1 METTGK
7 KISKFDDAGDIKK
20 ILAIFNKN
28 KALSLLI
35 IALFFIGGLF
45 YAYFTPPTYETYATI
60 EVSNDNLDL
69 SLDNVVRG
77 GKIDNEATLID
88 TEVEI
93 LKSRSL
99 IEKALEDV
107 GFQIR
112 YFTFNN
118 YKQIELYKNMPV
130 EVNELK
136 IKNSLVYGTKFVI
149 EPINDKK
156 FKLYVDHG
164 GVLSSVKKS
173 LSTLLGKRSNEIS
186 YSGVHEF
193 GERIDNNY
201 FSMVINK
208 KSDLVNSK
216 YAFIVL
222 NKDRAIDEVSR
233 NLNVFPLSKNGS
245 VIKLIYQDSVAQ
257 RAKDFLDHLIDKY
270 MEQSIHKKTSKAS
283 TALNFVDE
291 QLKEVS
297 TKLHEA
303 AMKLEN
309 FKEENNLVDVKIE
322 SQVILTNRSK
332 VKAELEK
339 VKVQESAFNALYNE
353 FKTGNYGAVSSLAK
367 DYPVLASLLDDL
379 QKAKSKKITLLST
392 FTEEHPDVQKVN
404 EEIDDI
410 RMALESAIE
419 SISDSLSEKRRS
431 LEDTLYNS
439 ETTLLK
445 FPEKE
450 RELAALQRKYKVL
463 EQTYEFLLQKQAEMS
478 INKASTVSGNR
489 ILDRAVLPTKP
500 VKPNVPMILLT
511 SLLLGFIAAM
521 FMAYL
526 REILDDKIKTREDIV
541 SNTRIPFYG
550 VIPQVRSAD
559 KMFTIEDQQSVAS
572 EALRLIRT
580 NLEFIPT
587 ENKSKVIVV
596 SSTVPGEGKTT
607 IATNLAAVF
616 GMSDKKTIVL
626 SLDMRRPMLHRVFG
640 LTNKIG
646 MSTVL
651 SKNNT
656 LKEVIWE
663 HKKIKN
669 LDIITSGPI
678 PPNPSELMQSGKIDE
693 IIDEL
698 RKEYDYIIIDAP
710 PMGMVTD
717 ALLLMKL
724 ADISLIVFRSE
735 YSEKDYIKS
744 LEDMVR
750 SYHIKNVGI
759 VLNSVKPKNMSQSFF
774 KYSYTYK

>member
-7 KISKFDDAGDIKK
+7 KLSKFDDAGDIKK

-28 KALSLLI
+28 KALSLFI
-35 IALFFIGGLF
+35 VALFFIGGLF
-45 YAYFTPPTYETYATI
+45 YAYITPPTYETYATI

-93 LKSRSL
+93 LQSRSL
-99 IEKALEDV
+99 IEKALKDV
-107 GFQIR
+107 GFQIH

-118 YKQIELYKNMPV
+118 YKQLELYNNSPVFIDEWKVKNA
-130 EVNELK
+130 
-136 IKNSLVYGTKFVI
+136 LVYGAKFVI
-149 EPINDKK
+149 EPINDQK

-164 GVLSSVKKS
+164 GILSSVKKS
-173 LSTLLGKRSNEIS
+173 LSSLLGKRNNEIS

-193 GERIDNNY
+193 GERIDNNF
-201 FSMVINK
+201 FSMVVK
-208 KSDLVNSK
+208 KKGDLVNSK
-216 YAFIVL
+216 YAFVIL
-222 NKDRAIDEVSR
+222 NKDRAIDEVSQ
-233 NLNVFPLSKNGS
+233 NLSVFPLSKNGS
-245 VIKLIYQDSVAQ
+245 VIKLIYQDSIAQ

-303 AMKLEN
+303 AIKLEN
-309 FKEENNLVDVKIE
+309 FKEENNLVNIQTE
-322 SQVILTNRSK
+322 SQVILTNLSQ

-339 VKVQESAFNALYNE
+339 LKVQESAFNALYNE

-367 DYPVLASLLDDL
+367 EYPVLASLLNDL
-379 QKAKSKKITLLST
+379 QKAKSKKIALMAT

-489 ILDRAVLPTKP
+489 ILDRAVLPIKP

-511 SLLLGFIAAM
+511 SLLLGFIIAM
-521 FMAYL
+521 IVAYL
-526 REILDDKIKTREDIV
+526 REILDDKIKTREDLV

-616 GMSDKKTIVL
+616 GMGDKKTIVL

-678 PPNPSELMQSGKIDE
+678 PPNPSELMQSGKIDD
-693 IIDEL
+693 IIDAL

-710 PMGMVTD
+710 PMGMVID

-750 SYHIKNVGI
+750 SYNIKNVGV

>member
-1 METTGK
+1 MENIQK
-7 KISKFDDAGDIKK
+7 KLSKLDDATDVKK
-20 ILAIFNKN
+20 VLAILGKN
-28 KALSLLI
+28 KALSLFI
-35 IALFFIGGLF
+35 VSLFFVGGLF
-45 YAYFTPPTYETYATI
+45 YAYLTPPTYETYSSI

-69 SLDNVVRG
+69 SLDSVVRG
-77 GKIDNEATLID
+77 GNIDNEATLID

-99 IEKALEDV
+99 IEKALDNI
-107 GFQIR
+107 GSQIR
-112 YFTFNN
+112 YYTANN
-118 YKQIELYKNMPV
+118 YKEVELYKNSPI
-130 EVNELK
+130 EISELK
-136 IKNSLVYGTKFVI
+136 VKNPLVYGTKFMV
-149 EPINDKK
+149 EPINAEK
-156 FKLYVDHG
+156 FELYVDHG
-164 GVLSSVKKS
+164 GMLRSIKKS
-173 LSTLLGKRSNEIS
+173 IMSLFGKRTPEVE
-186 YSGVHEF
+186 YKGVHSF

-201 FSMVINK
+201 FSLVINK
-208 KSDLVNSK
+208 KENLSGYS
-216 YAFIVL
+216 YAFVVF
-222 NKDRAIDEVSR
+222 NKDRLVDQVSQ
-233 NLNVFPLSKNGS
+233 NLNVFPISKNGS
-245 VIKLIYQDSVAQ
+245 IIKMVYQDSVAQ
-257 RAKDFLDHLIDKY
+257 RAKDFLDNLVNKY
-270 MEQSIHKKTSKAS
+270 LEQSIRKKTSKAS
-283 TALNFVDE
+283 TALTFVDE

-297 TKLHEA
+297 KKLQESA
-303 AMKLEN
+303 VRLEN
-309 FKEENNLVDVKIE
+309 FKEENNLVDIKTE
-322 SQVILTNRSK
+322 SQVTLTNLSQ
-332 VKAELEK
+332 VKAQLADI
-339 VKVQESAFNALYNE
+339 KVQESAFNALYGE

-367 DYPVLASLLDDL
+367 DYPVLASLLNDL
-379 QKAKSKKITLLST
+379 QQAKSRKIQLLAK
-392 FTEEHPDVQKVN
+392 FTQEHPDVQKVD

-419 SISDSLSEKRRS
+419 SISDSISEKRRS
-431 LEDTLYNS
+431 LEDNLYNS

-450 RELAALQRKYKVL
+450 RELAALQRKYKVN

-489 ILDRAVLPTKP
+489 VLDRAILPTKP
-500 VKPNVPMILLT
+500 VKPNVPIILLT
-511 SLLLGFIAAM
+511 SLLLGFIVSM
-521 FMAYL
+521 LVAYI

-541 SNTRIPFYG
+541 TNTRIPFYG
-550 VIPQVRSAD
+550 VVPQVRSAD

-587 ENKSKVIVV
+587 ENKSKVVVV

-651 SKNNT
+651 SKNNS

-678 PPNPSELMQSGKIDE
+678 PPNPSELMQSGKVDK
-693 IIDEL
+693 IIEEL

-724 ADISLIVFRSE
+724 ADIALIVFRSE
-735 YSEKDYIKS
+735 YSEKEYLKS
-744 LEDMVR
+744 LEDMVQ
-750 SYHIKNVGI
+750 SYQIKNVGI
-759 VLNSVKPKNMSQSFF
+759 VLNSVKPKNMTQSFF